1 MVYKNNFTTSTQ
13 VKNTLKEV
21 GVSLSGSAYK
31 RLLHQRKYKR
41 FPARCKP
48 LVILTSRRARLQL
61 AENIWKSLKSSGM
74 KFFGPMKLEWE
85 ERSLEKRSK
94 LYVKHGGAIH
104 AHAQQARACM
114 AANGTGSLE
123 FCLSSVPC
131 AGLYSLLILL
141 KGFSKSLPRVSPGKK
156 IIDILNIL
164 QWSSQSPD
172 LNSVRQLSVSSPYI

>member
-1 MVYKNNFTTSTQ
+1 
-13 VKNTLKEV
+13 
-21 GVSLSGSAYK
+21 
-31 RLLHQRKYKR
+31 
-41 FPARCKP
+41 
-48 LVILTSRRARLQL
+48 
-61 AENIWKSLKSSGM
+61 M

-104 AHAQQARACM
+104 AHAQQAQACM
-114 AANGTGSLE
+114 AASGTGSLE